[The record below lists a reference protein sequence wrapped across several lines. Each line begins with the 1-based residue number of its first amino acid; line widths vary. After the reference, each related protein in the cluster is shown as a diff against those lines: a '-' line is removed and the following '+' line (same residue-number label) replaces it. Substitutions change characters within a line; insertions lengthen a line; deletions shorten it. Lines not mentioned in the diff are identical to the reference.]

1 MYFDNNEELIL
12 TSTNQQLD
20 DRWSVINSKILADY
34 TNTNKRWYDDVKSG
48 EFENT
53 KIHLGMDKKL
63 GRPVI
68 IKTINYKEKLD
79 EESVLISR
87 NRIENQINLL
97 NEISSPQLPEP
108 LDYFNVI
115 NDKDEQMDLSLVKDE
130 PVLILEYQPGETLRN
145 ELRRREAYKNEND
158 RIRLDYVARIAK
170 NILYFIKTTAEK
182 DYLHLGLSPNHIIML
197 KNENIR
203 VVGLSKI
210 IKTNNNKIKIDDI
223 KCRYT
228 YGHTAPELYDI
239 ENKDELDAKAV
250 ASFSLGVILCLLL
263 CERTVVEDYMIT
275 KVNNNAIFTYPNEV
289 CRKMIKNNVVNEDKY
304 RLIDKL
310 LYDLCNVDPNKRL
323 TEFDKIEEIL
333 AQIGGEVVVKKNDKK
348 LLEVNRSGE
357 IVRKQ
362 KNNRW
367 VVKDQINFYEY
378 DIYPYGENMD
388 VINSLKIGSL
398 VEFNVVQNNKGKKSA
413 VKIRLCEDTITDEDI
428 KGIINPVISL
438 DKNINEDI
446 NEDINKDNN
455 SSRKNN
461 IKIITKLLRDKLK
474 I

>member
-63 GRPVI
+63 ERPVI

-239 ENKDELDAKAV
+239 ENKDELDAKAL

-289 CRKMIKNNVVNEDKY
+289 CRKMIKNNVV
-304 RLIDKL
+304 
-310 LYDLCNVDPNKRL
+310 
-323 TEFDKIEEIL
+323 
-333 AQIGGEVVVKKNDKK
+333 
-348 LLEVNRSGE
+348 
-357 IVRKQ
+357 
-362 KNNRW
+362 
-367 VVKDQINFYEY
+367 
-378 DIYPYGENMD
+378 
-388 VINSLKIGSL
+388 
-398 VEFNVVQNNKGKKSA
+398 
-413 VKIRLCEDTITDEDI
+413 
-428 KGIINPVISL
+428 
-438 DKNINEDI
+438 
-446 NEDINKDNN
+446 
-455 SSRKNN
+455 
-461 IKIITKLLRDKLK
+461 
-474 I
+474 

>member
-63 GRPVI
+63 ERPVI

-182 DYLHLGLSPNHIIML
+182 DYLHQSSW
-197 KNENIR
+197 
-203 VVGLSKI
+203 SK
-210 IKTNNNKIKIDDI
+210 
-223 KCRYT
+223 
-228 YGHTAPELYDI
+228 
-239 ENKDELDAKAV
+239 
-250 ASFSLGVILCLLL
+250 
-263 CERTVVEDYMIT
+263 
-275 KVNNNAIFTYPNEV
+275 
-289 CRKMIKNNVVNEDKY
+289 
-304 RLIDKL
+304 
-310 LYDLCNVDPNKRL
+310 
-323 TEFDKIEEIL
+323 
-333 AQIGGEVVVKKNDKK
+333 
-348 LLEVNRSGE
+348 
-357 IVRKQ
+357 
-362 KNNRW
+362 
-367 VVKDQINFYEY
+367 
-378 DIYPYGENMD
+378 
-388 VINSLKIGSL
+388 
-398 VEFNVVQNNKGKKSA
+398 
-413 VKIRLCEDTITDEDI
+413 
-428 KGIINPVISL
+428 
-438 DKNINEDI
+438 
-446 NEDINKDNN
+446 
-455 SSRKNN
+455 
-461 IKIITKLLRDKLK
+461 
-474 I
+474 